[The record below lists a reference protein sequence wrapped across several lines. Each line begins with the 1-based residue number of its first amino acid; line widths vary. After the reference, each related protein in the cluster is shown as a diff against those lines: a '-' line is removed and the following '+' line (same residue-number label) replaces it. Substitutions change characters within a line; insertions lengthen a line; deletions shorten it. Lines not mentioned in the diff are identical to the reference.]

1 MRLHRAERLAEQIRI
16 ELGEIIAQ
24 EIRDPRV
31 GLATVNRV
39 EISPYGRNAYVF
51 ITVIGGEEEE
61 KRSLRGI
68 RHALPYLRH
77 CLAEALSL
85 HHVPELFVDLDRAT
99 EAQERVEELLKRVK
113 KRNED

>member
-1 MRLHRAERLAEQIRI
+1 MRMHRAERLAEQIRI
-16 ELGEIIAQ
+16 ELGELISQ

-39 EISPYGRNAYVF
+39 EISPDGRTAYVF

-113 KRNED
+113 KRSED